1 MYVLS
6 VFSLSLVYSQS
17 SYVAIVPD
25 LLLHANLHS
34 QLTVNMME
42 HLQLKKMTIPLQ
54 KKCNCTMQKHLKILP
69 PFPNL
74 LKHVSSAS
82 IESNASNH
90 SAKGE
95 YYKLICRYSHLEV
108 FKSCSENFIKLTGKH
123 LIQSLLF
130 NEASGLCLQNENLPQ
145 VLSRAFCK
153 IFQKRFSTNS
163 FLPMNGRIQ
172 TKLL

>member
-17 SYVAIVPD
+17 SYVAIAPD

-42 HLQLKKMTIPLQ
+42 YLQLKKMTIPLQ
-54 KKCNCTMQKHLKILP
+54 KKCNSTMQKHLKILRP

-82 IESNASNH
+82 TESNAPNH
-90 SAKGE
+90 SAKGG

-108 FKSCSENFIKLTGKH
+108 FKTCSENFIKLTGKH
-123 LIQSLLF
+123 VIQSLLF
-130 NEASGLCLQNENLPQ
+130 NEVSGCM
-145 VLSRAFCK
+145 SAK
-153 IFQKRFSTNS
+153 
-163 FLPMNGRIQ
+163 
-172 TKLL
+172 